1 MQSVALGHPDLV
13 NLYKYPELHKDCG
26 GHLGSLRSIG
36 RLQHVARSASVH
48 ASGQERS
55 KKSRLFGSMTL
66 RVRECAGRAVL
77 GICLWEKRTGLFL
90 SRGFA
95 GTLFLVLLGLTVL
108 HS

>member
-66 RVRECAGRAVL
+66 RVCRVGSAGDVSL
-77 GICLWEKRTGLFL
+77 GETNRLIFK
-90 SRGFA
+90 
-95 GTLFLVLLGLTVL
+95 
-108 HS
+108 